1 MAAIPEIIPISELR
15 QDTAGVIKK
24 IRVTQEPVFITQR
37 GRATAVLL
45 SAQSYE
51 RTQYELG
58 LLRAIAKGE
67 AEAAAGKGIDL
78 ESAFE
83 EIDAILAQWK
93 GRLDLPSQLKLN

>member
-1 MAAIPEIIPISELR
+1 MSAIPEIIPISELR

-24 IRVTQEPVFITQR
+24 MSATQEPVFITQR

-45 SAQSYE
+45 SAESYE

-67 AEAAAGKGIDL
+67 AEAAAGKGADL
-78 ESAFE
+78 ESVFD
-83 EIDAILAQWK
+83 EIDKELAQPK
-93 GRLDLPSQLKLN
+93 